1 MCSAL
6 SLAPCPLYGLLQHL
20 AACLSLLCRPCMGT
34 GLMECL
40 PSDAVLL
47 LHPGLCLGCLV
58 TVLLQQQQQ
67 QQKGET
73 SRRRLPANDKLSSC
87 MEWLHHAVCLGCL
100 IALLLAMEAVA
111 RSMALLEPCAQC
123 KIAVLL
129 QQNGRWSQ
137 QTVLQKNSDKQGKQN
152 LQGGSYTSS
161 PTRSDARSGGEEDN
175 GLQRQITQSHPP
187 CQTLDQ
193 EMMTLRID
201 Y

>member
-67 QQKGET
+67 QQKGEI

-87 MEWLHHAVCLGCL
+87 LELLHHAVCLGCL
-100 IALLLAMEAVA
+100 ITLLLAMEAVA

-129 QQNGRWSQ
+129 QQMADGHNKLFCKKIQISRASKTCREAATHHAQ
-137 QTVLQKNSDKQGKQN
+137 QDQMQGLGGKEIMDCKGKSHTV
-152 LQGGSYTSS
+152 
-161 PTRSDARSGGEEDN
+161 
-175 GLQRQITQSHPP
+175 SHHVKH
-187 CQTLDQ
+187 
-193 EMMTLRID
+193 
-201 Y
+201 